1 MIPQPSQAAP
11 KVQGS
16 GSGVVGRAV
25 LVVVVR
31 LVVVV
36 TFGGPSQVTLEATL
50 DEQKSREGSWE
61 FNPKYM

>member
-1 MIPQPSQAAP
+1 MTPQPSHAAP

-36 TFGGPSQVTLEATL
+36 TFGGPSQVTLEQAVNIGRT
-50 DEQKSREGSWE
+50 
-61 FNPKYM
+61 